1 MAAAAAA
8 PVATETV
15 VVALGGVEH
24 TLTTL
29 SFLDRRDRRPRRK
42 VWVLVRGI
50 ERVLFNVGPGDR
62 STGAFAAH
70 LSACSMVDSVLTAER
85 ARVTDE
91 TITEEELQ
99 AGASL
104 GHCQTSSPHLPSD
117 TTLLRACCAAF
128 EAMRPLV
135 EPEAR
140 NRIRKVS
147 LVPITVA
154 VSALTE
160 FGRNDAT
167 SVSVTAPCSH
177 IEPLH

>member
-8 PVATETV
+8 AAVATETV

-70 LSACSMVDSVLTAER
+70 LSACSMGDSVLTAER

-91 TITEEELQ
+91 TITKEELQ

-104 GHCQTSSPHLPSD
+104 GHGKNTSSPHLP
-117 TTLLRACCAAF
+117 L
-128 EAMRPLV
+128 
-135 EPEAR
+135 
-140 NRIRKVS
+140 
-147 LVPITVA
+147 
-154 VSALTE
+154 
-160 FGRNDAT
+160 
-167 SVSVTAPCSH
+167 
-177 IEPLH
+177 